1 MGSSIRPQSSNLF
14 DLNSD
19 WSLEDLIKTRAWVDL
34 INGQD
39 IKTALNRYKHFREN
53 GGLFKFADKTYYSDK
68 PVPTLYI
75 SRAYIQSFQDLAEAL
90 VHELDHFVRS
100 DRIIKKLK
108 EKSFIDIDVN
118 KVLKAL
124 LTSSTHRR
132 YLEDKAVEIESR
144 ARSENIRRLLQQD
157 KNKEALVELEQDTVA
172 NLYAPLE
179 SMSLELR
186 GQDRM
191 HILKESSEAVVSRF
205 LTPKTFNAWGG
216 DHINPVFSSHME
228 NLRSMTSIKELQK
241 FINDNFLRSSYMP
254 QNGEKYSRKGLTEAE
269 GFMMQSYLLRA
280 FARQGAGVLKSDLI
294 KELWSFVDFAEKKI
308 VKPGPSQFP

>member
-1 MGSSIRPQSSNLF
+1 M
-14 DLNSD
+14 
-19 WSLEDLIKTRAWVDL
+19 
-34 INGQD
+34 
-39 IKTALNRYKHFREN
+39 
-53 GGLFKFADKTYYSDK
+53 
-68 PVPTLYI
+68 YI

-172 NLYAPLE
+172 NLYPPLE